1 MKLAGDYKFD
11 SKVDEVW
18 DALFDPA
25 VLAAVLPGCEKLEL
39 VDGIYLGEMKIKVG
53 PVQGSFAGKV
63 GLSNID
69 KLHSYT
75 MDVDG
80 RGAPGFVKAVANVHV
95 EADGD
100 GTRVTY
106 DADAQVGGKIASVG
120 QRLLDTSARAIVR
133 QSLDGLRDNIRLR
146 ADAYRAH
153 RESQV
158 DAVEPAT
165 SAIPTAKVQVDY
177 KRVET
182 SQLAKAVTKEVAKT
196 FVLMPV
202 MVVLLVALAGLA
214 IYFVVR

>member
-1 MKLAGDYKFD
+1 MKLAGDYKFE

-53 PVQGSFAGKV
+53 PVQGNFAGKV

-153 RESQV
+153 HAG
-158 DAVEPAT
+158 DADHVATPAPP
-165 SAIPTAKVQVDY
+165 AQPAY
-177 KRVET
+177 KRAEA

-196 FVLMPV
+196 FVLMPAV
-202 MVVLLVALAGLA
+202 IVLLVALAGLV

>member
-11 SKVDEVW
+11 AKVDEVW

-39 VDGIYLGEMKIKVG
+39 VDGIYLGEIKIKVG
-53 PVQGSFAGKV
+53 PVQGRFAGKV

-69 KLHSYT
+69 KLHSYR

-95 EADGD
+95 EADSD

-146 ADAYRAH
+146 PTRIARIAR
-153 RESQV
+153 SQV
-158 DAVEPAT
+158 DAVEATT

-177 KRVET
+177 KRVRPR
-182 SQLAKAVTKEVAKT
+182 SLPRRSPRKS
-196 FVLMPV
+196 P
-202 MVVLLVALAGLA
+202 
-214 IYFVVR
+214 RRSCSCR

>member
-1 MKLAGDYKFD
+1 MKLAGDYRFE

-53 PVQGSFAGKV
+53 PVQGNFAGKV

-95 EADGD
+95 EPDGD

-153 RESQV
+153 HAADAEHV
-158 DAVEPAT
+158 DTPVAKPA
-165 SAIPTAKVQVDY
+165 PHVDY

-196 FVLMPV
+196 FVLMPA